1 MADHAP
7 LIASF
12 LQRVFVEPNVRVMA
26 QSALVEAL
34 EDTLF
39 GLREQLGEQAFPKGA
54 SEYLNDW
61 AAPERGWLRK
71 FYPPASDEV
80 HFDLTPATER
90 ALSWLG
96 GLTDRAFVGTES
108 RLLTLFDLLQQMK
121 QGSETD
127 PQARVAELH
136 KRRDAIDDEIARVLS
151 GDLPLLDDTALR
163 ERFMHFT
170 SLARELLTDFRE
182 VEHNF
187 RALDR
192 SVRERIA
199 LWQGAKGALLQAILG
214 ERDAI
219 ADSDQG
225 KSFKAFWDFLMS
237 QQRQEELTSL
247 LEQVMALPP
256 VAELHPDPRLKR
268 VHYDWLD
275 AGEHAQATVALLSQQ
290 LRRFLDDQAWL
301 ENRRI
306 MDLVRALEA
315 RALAVRAQPPAGD
328 FMRIDELAP
337 SITLPMERPLYNPP
351 AKLVLD
357 KLTLLAGDGDLDT
370 SALFDQVR
378 VDKALLSG
386 LVRQMLQQ
394 RAQVTLSEVLSAHP
408 LQQGLGELVAYLQ
421 LASESPQA
429 VVDDTVLEVVQW
441 RNASGTRQ
449 AHLPRVIFVRE

>member
-1 MADHAP
+1 
-7 LIASF
+7 
-12 LQRVFVEPNVRVMA
+12 
-26 QSALVEAL
+26 
-34 EDTLF
+34 
-39 GLREQLGEQAFPKGA
+39 
-54 SEYLNDW
+54 
-61 AAPERGWLRK
+61 
-71 FYPPASDEV
+71 
-80 HFDLTPATER
+80 
-90 ALSWLG
+90 
-96 GLTDRAFVGTES
+96 
-108 RLLTLFDLLQQMK
+108 
-121 QGSETD
+121 
-127 PQARVAELH
+127 
-136 KRRDAIDDEIARVLS
+136 
-151 GDLPLLDDTALR
+151 
-163 ERFMHFT
+163 
-170 SLARELLTDFRE
+170 
-182 VEHNF
+182 
-187 RALDR
+187 
-192 SVRERIA
+192 
-199 LWQGAKGALLQAILG
+199 
-214 ERDAI
+214 
-219 ADSDQG
+219 
-225 KSFKAFWDFLMS
+225 
-237 QQRQEELTSL
+237 LTSL